1 MYHVTRIAVP
11 MFILLT
17 MQLAGFGQG
26 ADSNLEEQF
35 NDSPKYRQLTKIA
48 VARNQAINEK
58 RALIL
63 ESHPQIIHP
72 REARAVLL
80 PLPDEDRNLII
91 DKANEYLESSPRDWL
106 GLAKAMDILSTD
118 TPSKRAEKLVLKMFT
133 ATPYVKNPMYWS
145 SIESGIRILAISGS
159 PKARD
164 ILVRLVKLPKGR
176 SRDTKNLFP
185 DLESSPDALRFA
197 SLVLYNFVLLAP
209 VDSLEPFMKRIEGLY
224 TPESGPGRVI
234 EEQRLLVDK
243 ILGGDV
249 DATLE
254 TAGILSW

>member
-1 MYHVTRIAVP
+1 MCHLTRIAVP

-91 DKANEYLESSPRDWL
+91 DKANEYLESQ
-106 GLAKAMDILSTD
+106 
-118 TPSKRAEKLVLKMFT
+118 E
-133 ATPYVKNPMYWS
+133 N
-145 SIESGIRILAISGS
+145 
-159 PKARD
+159 
-164 ILVRLVKLPKGR
+164 
-176 SRDTKNLFP
+176 
-185 DLESSPDALRFA
+185 DLEQSNPID
-197 SLVLYNFVLLAP
+197 
-209 VDSLEPFMKRIEGLY
+209 
-224 TPESGPGRVI
+224 
-234 EEQRLLVDK
+234 
-243 ILGGDV
+243 
-249 DATLE
+249 
-254 TAGILSW
+254 